1 MEYSKT
7 SGLAGRAQSL
17 LLPECAHLSKGL
29 VTVSAIL
36 LVLAVVA
43 VALLIASVVYNYSKK
58 ANNTGGGGGSTGTG
72 GGAQP
77 QAAAGGNAN
86 SNSNTTTEDKKRKT
100 VAGLN
105 IAGLVFSLLT
115 LIAGIWVFVLSMRA
129 SKSCQITKAS

>member
-7 SGLAGRAQSL
+7 SGLVGRTQSL

-58 ANNTGGGGGSTGTG
+58 AGSGSSGSGNTGGNTGGGTNS
-72 GGAQP
+72 
-77 QAAAGGNAN
+77 QAATGSG
-86 SNSNTTTEDKKRKT
+86 SGTSTSEDKKRKT

-129 SKSCQITKAS
+129 TKSCQISKAS

>member
-1 MEYSKT
+1 M
-7 SGLAGRAQSL
+7 
-17 LLPECAHLSKGL
+17 
-29 VTVSAIL
+29 SAIL

-58 ANNTGGGGGSTGTG
+58 AGTGSGNSGGNTGGNTGGSTNS
-72 GGAQP
+72 
-77 QAAAGGNAN
+77 QAASGTSGGT
-86 SNSNTTTEDKKRKT
+86 STSEDKKRKT

-129 SKSCQITKAS
+129 TKSCQISKAS